1 MNRFISALAF
11 AAVVGSAQA
20 VVVMDHIGGN
30 PLDMTGTI
38 NASQDFET
46 ANNAFDVAVLDDFTL
61 GSASIL
67 TSVEAFMG
75 GWNGFTSFN
84 NVLNYRVEIYSSI
97 AAAGTNLTGNAGSQ
111 TVAPG
116 SVTVNTAYTTL
127 AATGLITIPVN
138 INLAAGTYWVAVIGQ
153 MNFTG
158 GGQMGV
164 AVSNFAG
171 ANPGGSNAAQANP
184 GGGFA
189 FGPTQPLPS
198 NAAYRINANP
208 VPEPGTMIALGLG
221 ASALLARRRRK

>member
-1 MNRFISALAF
+1 MNRFFSAVAF

-97 AAAGTNLTGNAGSQ
+97 ASAGTNLTGNAGSQ
-111 TVAPG
+111 IVAPG
-116 SVTVNTAYTTL
+116 A
-127 AATGLITIPVN
+127 IPVN

-171 ANPGGSNAAQANP
+171 ANPGGANGAQANP
-184 GGGFA
+184 GGGFG
-189 FGPTQPLPS
+189 FGPTQPLPT